1 MIHIYARS
9 FASHKPHI
17 AHEACTHVVIWFLAV
32 VMGGAGTGDGT
43 NAAWTSEAEGL
54 RKPALRCHVHGGIR
68 DGKQV
73 NIYWHGKPWFGSFLQ
88 RLGRGGMCHVDE
100 TNM

>member
-1 MIHIYARS
+1 MR
-9 FASHKPHI
+9 
-17 AHEACTHVVIWFLAV
+17 ACTHVVIWFLAV